1 MAGDERAGDLAR
13 IWAVALLR
21 VAEEKGVSDAV
32 LGEIEEIARYGEEN
46 PGFARVFLSS
56 IGAADQRR
64 AAFERILRG
73 RVSEVFADFV
83 QVLDRKGRSGL
94 LPAVARAYRAA
105 LQAARGI
112 VDVEVVSVAPLGGA
126 ERERVA
132 AAVRRRTGLE
142 ARLIERIDPSLLGGL
157 VVRVRDSKFDSSL
170 RTRLERMRHALL
182 ERATREIIQDRTQP
196 SEEKR

>member
-83 QVLDRKGRSGL
+83 QVLDRKGRAGL

-105 LQAARGI
+105 LQAARCI
-112 VDVEVVSVAPLGGA
+112 VDVEVVSVAPLGPA

-182 ERATREIIQDRTQP
+182 ERATREIIQGRTQL

>member
-83 QVLDRKGRSGL
+83 QVLDRKGRAGL

-105 LQAARGI
+105 LQAARCI

-126 ERERVA
+126 PANRARGAADRAYRSVA
-132 AAVRRRTGLE
+132 ARR
-142 ARLIERIDPSLLGGL
+142 PGG
-157 VVRVRDSKFDSSL
+157 
-170 RTRLERMRHALL
+170 AG
-182 ERATREIIQDRTQP
+182 A
-196 SEEKR
+196 

>member
-1 MAGDERAGDLAR
+1 MAGDERTGDLAR
-13 IWAVALLR
+13 IWAAALLR
-21 VAEEKGVSDAV
+21 VAEEQGVSDAV
-32 LGEIEEIARYGEEN
+32 LGELEEVARYGEAN
-46 PGFARVFLSS
+46 PGFARAFLSS
-56 IGAADQRR
+56 VGPAEQRR

-94 LPAVARAYRAA
+94 LPEVARAYRAA
-105 LQAARGI
+105 LQASRGI

-170 RTRLERMRHALL
+170 RTRLEKMRHALL
-182 ERATREIIQDRTQP
+182 ERATHEIIQGRTQP

>member
-1 MAGDERAGDLAR
+1 MAGDERTGDLAR
-13 IWAVALLR
+13 IWAAALLR
-21 VAEEKGVSDAV
+21 VAEEQGVSDAV
-32 LGEIEEIARYGEEN
+32 LGELEEVARYGEAN
-46 PGFARVFLSS
+46 PGFARAFLSS
-56 IGAADQRR
+56 VGPAEQRR

-94 LPAVARAYRAA
+94 LPEVARAYRAA
-105 LQAARGI
+105 LQASRGI
-112 VDVEVVSVAPLGGA
+112 VDVEVVSVAPLGAA
-126 ERERVA
+126 ERERVG

-142 ARLIERIDPSLLGGL
+142 ARLIERLDPSLLGGL

-170 RTRLERMRHALL
+170 RTRLEKMRHALL
-182 ERATREIIQDRTQP
+182 ERATHEIIQGRTQP